1 MIRHIVMWKLKD
13 EAEGADR
20 QTNMQKVRQLLESCR
35 DCVPGI
41 LEFEVGLAA
50 DGHEATHDVV
60 LNSLFASREALDAY
74 QAHPRHVAIKPFMGA
89 VRAERACLDYDLPV
103 AR

>member
-20 QTNMQKVRQLLESCR
+20 QANVEKVRRLLESCR

-50 DGHEATHDVV
+50 EGYEATYDVV
-60 LNSLFASREALDAY
+60 LNSLFASKEALEAY
-74 QAHPRHVAIKPFMGA
+74 QVHPRHVAIKPFMAA
-89 VRAERACLDYDLPV
+89 VRSARACMDYELPA